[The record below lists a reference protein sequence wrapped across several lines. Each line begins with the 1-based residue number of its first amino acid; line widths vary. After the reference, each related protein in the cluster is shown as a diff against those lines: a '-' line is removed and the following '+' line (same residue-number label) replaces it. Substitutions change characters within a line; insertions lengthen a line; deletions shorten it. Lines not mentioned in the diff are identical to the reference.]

1 MLFNSKLSKRFM
13 LGFVSLGAATVLAAC
28 AEPETDS
35 QVETPDTTTEAPAD
49 GTYSEDP
56 MAAEGMAD
64 EGTVADLVEQDES
77 FSTLR
82 QALEAADMTEVLDEA
97 GPYTV
102 FAPTNDAFAAVP
114 QETLDA
120 LLLPE
125 NQEQLRQVLSYH
137 VVAANVPSDQ
147 IEPGE
152 VATVEGSAVNIAA
165 VEGSVMVNEAMVT
178 QPDITASNGV
188 IHAIDQVLIP
198 PTLNMQ

>member
-13 LGFVSLGAATVLAAC
+13 LGFMSLGAATVLAAC
-28 AEPETDS
+28 AEPGTDS
-35 QVETPDTTTEAPAD
+35 QVEMPDTTTEAPAD
-49 GTYSEDP
+49 GTYTEDP
-56 MAAEGMAD
+56 MAADGMAGD
-64 EGTVADLVEQDES
+64 ETVADLVQQDES

-82 QALEAADMTEVLDEA
+82 QALDAADMTDILDEP

-137 VVAANVPSDQ
+137 VVADNVPSDQ
-147 IEPGE
+147 IESGE
-152 VATVEGSAVNIAA
+152 VGTVEGSAVNIAA
-165 VEGSVMVNEAMVT
+165 AEGSVMVNEAMVT
-178 QPDITASNGV
+178 QPDIIASNGV

-198 PTLNMQ
+198 PTLNLQ